1 MSSAQHTAHQG
12 RPGVMDD
19 ARIGAAAPG
28 TFSPPPG
35 AEWNADP
42 TGEQPVDPQ
51 VWVDRAAA
59 LAVDNIKT
67 IRGLI
72 ERHRDS
78 LKFAEV
84 AAALRDIDDARS
96 MTLGHLGLIADRPLV
111 CKGRLI

>member
-1 MSSAQHTAHQG
+1 MSALQNTAHQG
-12 RPGVMDD
+12 RPGVRDD

-28 TFSPPPG
+28 TVSAPPG

-42 TGEQPVDPQ
+42 AGPQPVDPQ
-51 VWVDRAAA
+51 VWIDRATA
-59 LAVDNIKT
+59 LCVENLKT

-72 ERHRDS
+72 ERHPDS
-78 LKFAEV
+78 LKFDEV

-111 CKGRLI
+111 CKGRLL